1 MDTVR
6 TVWAPRGPA
15 VSREVQIGR
24 SYTYVA
30 VALDPVTGQL
40 WWAWQAHMKGA
51 EMARIWGA

>member
-1 MDTVR
+1 MR